1 MKFNKIT
8 KYEDLPQESGDYL
21 VYLHT
26 YFFEEDT
33 CVLPAT
39 YFRNDGIWKVD
50 DDRIN
55 AYIPFVRT
63 EDLECDYVSH
73 WAPMPEFKEEDDTTC
88 EEIKNEHLSRN

>member
-1 MKFNKIT
+1 MKFKKIT

-21 VYLHT
+21 VYLRT

-33 CVLPAT
+33 CVVTAT
-39 YFRNDGIWKVD
+39 YFRNDGIWRVD

-55 AYIPFVRT
+55 AYIPFVKPE

-73 WAPMPEFKEEDDTTC
+73 WAPMPEFEE
-88 EEIKNEHLSRN
+88 ERGFE

>member
-1 MKFNKIT
+1 MKFKKIT

-26 YFFEEDT
+26 YFLGDDT
-33 CVLPAT
+33 DVVFAT
-39 YFRNDGIWKVD
+39 Y
-50 DDRIN
+50 DRSGGMWNIENEDSIN

-73 WAPMPEFKEEDDTTC
+73 WAPMPEFEEERDF
-88 EEIKNEHLSRN
+88 E